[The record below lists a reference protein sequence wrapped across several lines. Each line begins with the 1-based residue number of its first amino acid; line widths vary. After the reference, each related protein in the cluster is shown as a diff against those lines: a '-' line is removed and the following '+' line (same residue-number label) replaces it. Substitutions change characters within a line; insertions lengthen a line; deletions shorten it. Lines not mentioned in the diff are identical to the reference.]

1 MAFLDSVCGLV
12 DQGSGSNRRALHREV
27 PSPGGAWLA
36 PFVVCADPN
45 DPTPCTKGLVWATTL
60 SGRGVVGQKR

>member
-1 MAFLDSVCGLV
+1 MAFLDSVCGFV
-12 DQGSGSNRRALHREV
+12 DQGSGSNRRALHRE
-27 PSPGGAWLA
+27 PFPRRRLASPI
-36 PFVVCADPN
+36 CADPN

>member
-27 PSPGGAWLA
+27 ASPEA
-36 PFVVCADPN
+36 P
-45 DPTPCTKGLVWATTL
+45 G
-60 SGRGVVGQKR
+60 